1 MLAKDQ
7 DLLDKLF
14 DVESKAESLVAEAR
28 GEADRKIAA
37 AKGKAEADVAAAHE
51 SAVKQANEK
60 KSAAA
65 AAVVTEY
72 ESAVAAFRS
81 SLDATRVDEAAFR
94 ATCEVALAKK

>member
-28 GEADRKIAA
+28 KEADRKIAA
-37 AKGKAEADVAAAHE
+37 AKEKAETEVASAHE
-51 SAVKQANEK
+51 SAVKSANEK
-60 KSAAA
+60 KNAAA
-65 AAVVTEY
+65 AAVVADY
-72 ESAVAAFRS
+72 EKAVASFRA

-94 ATCEVALAKK
+94 ATCETALAKK